1 MKTPLLILVSLATLA
16 GCSFAA
22 RSPES
27 YRDDVKAVLETKNVE
42 IRACYDGVLKGT
54 PGVAGKVTV
63 KFDVADDTGKI
74 SNVQVDKAPTT
85 APDAV
90 AQCVA
95 NSVNGLEIK
104 PPDAR
109 LGQGTWVYEFAAP
122 AAPPAPAAAPAPAPT
137 KS

>member
-1 MKTPLLILVSLATLA
+1 MKTPLLILVSLATVA

-22 RSPES
+22 RSPEM
-27 YRDDVKAVLETKNVE
+27 YRDEVKAVLEKKNDE
-42 IRACYDGVLKGT
+42 IRACYDAVLKGT

-63 KFDVADDTGKI
+63 LFDVAEDTGKI
-74 SNVQVDKAPTT
+74 SNVKVDKAQTT

-90 AQCVA
+90 GDCVVK
-95 NSVNGLEIK
+95 SVNGLELK
-104 PPDAR
+104 PADSR

-122 AAPPAPAAAPAPAPT
+122 AAPAAAPAAAPK